1 MDAERKPLVIPCED
15 PFASFKLLQAVSA
28 TSETWANGENRGL
41 FPNSFGKGPVFAL
54 QIRTQY
60 KKKDCT
66 MSTSSHSRPPSPP
79 TRWVTGYCT
88 NVHSGVDLEAA
99 QANLLRYAVPVQKQ
113 LNAGEKLPVGLWLA
127 EPAAQTLQQG
137 NQISRFREWLEEHSL
152 LPFTFNGFPQG
163 DFHQPVV
170 KHRVYL
176 PTWET
181 PERRDYT
188 LLLIDHLHALL
199 PVGEMGS
206 ISTLPLGWGM
216 PKWSEERLQMAAAH
230 LQEVADYLR
239 QLEEKTGR
247 RIVLAI
253 EPEPGCALHTSHDM
267 TQFFSQYLSGPGK
280 GELNRR
286 YLTVCHDICHAA
298 VMFES
303 QSEFFDRIQAEGLLI
318 GKVQVSAAL
327 EARWSELDVEQR
339 RSSILFLKQFAEDR
353 YLHQTGVRSKLGFK
367 LWEDLPQLLAEFE
380 EAALD
385 EATWRIHFHVPI
397 CESEIG
403 ELYSTQPEI
412 KECLRWLDSAQ
423 YQALCPTRHLEV
435 ETYAWSVIPAHLR
448 QNDLAASIAS
458 EIRWLR
464 DCLTELR

>member
-1 MDAERKPLVIPCED
+1 
-15 PFASFKLLQAVSA
+15 
-28 TSETWANGENRGL
+28 
-41 FPNSFGKGPVFAL
+41 
-54 QIRTQY
+54 
-60 KKKDCT
+60 
-66 MSTSSHSRPPSPP
+66 MSTPSHSRPTSPP
-79 TRWVTGYCT
+79 NRWVTGYCT
-88 NVHSGVDLEAA
+88 NVHSGVDLQAA
-99 QANLLRYAVPVQKQ
+99 QANLLRYAVPIQKQ
-113 LNAGEKLPVGLWLA
+113 LAAGEKLPVGLWLA
-127 EPAAQTLQQG
+127 EPAARTLQQG
-137 NQISRFREWLEEHSL
+137 NQITRFREWLEEHSL

-163 DFHQPVV
+163 DFHQPIV

-181 PERRDYT
+181 SERRDYT

-199 PVGEMGS
+199 PEGEMGS

-216 PKWSEERLQMAAAH
+216 PKWSEERSQLAAAH

-253 EPEPGCALHTSHDM
+253 EPEPGCALHTSQDM
-267 TQFFSQYLSGPGK
+267 TQFFSQYLSGPGR

-327 EARWSELDVEQR
+327 EARWSELDIEQR

-353 YLHQTGVRSKLGFK
+353 YLHQTGVRSKFGFE
-367 LWEDLPQLLAEFE
+367 LWEDLPQLLAEFK
-380 EAALD
+380 EATLDVPKQQKNSHSGDGLVGSLAQLD

-397 CESEIG
+397 CESQIG

-412 KECLRWLDSAQ
+412 KECLRGLDSAQ
-423 YQALCPTRHLEV
+423 YQALCPTGHLEV

-464 DCLTELR
+464 EYLAELR